1 MEEEGRQERLMRAIE
16 EGRYVV
22 EASTLAEALLRAVAL
37 VHGKQ
42 QDTDRPEKKEPRS
55 E

>member
-1 MEEEGRQERLMRAIE
+1 MRAIQ

-37 VHGKQ
+37 VHGEKEEAE
-42 QDTDRPEKKEPRS
+42 RPEKKEPQS